1 MAPSSPGQE
10 IVPGPDPAAL
20 HVGAVIGAHP
30 GEARRA
36 GRAGQVGPQRLQR
49 DQVGGA
55 VGGPVADVGE
65 VRHRQVVVPVVLVHR
80 VVARAGRALQ
90 VALPGL
96 VRRVHEV
103 ADVAGVDR
111 VVRVLL
117 QRVVQRD
124 AERAAAGQGEIVAV
138 ARVLLG
144 EEVGEHTG
152 LGQQAVE
159 ERGLPRIA
167 DDRAEV
173 LVLEVK
179 EEHVLVAR
187 DCAARRGERRRAA
200 DRGGDAEPQVIGD
213 GPVIAHERRVRPVDV
228 GQRCGQDQRDP
239 GAGRPRRQRARRR
252 PAGQPA
258 FPPAPAGRAD
268 RAPAEHPP
276 GRGQERHPH
285 GGPAPGG
292 AAEPRRQPVS
302 RAGGQ
307 GVAGRRPQRDLL
319 PQPCRAAGAA
329 GEQVPA
335 AHGRPAPG
343 GARES
348 RRAVPHDGRQAAGHP
363 PARDRDGV
371 PALRG
376 HIARLRARI
385 EQQVGPGPGD
395 RPGQGPARSARET
408 ACPAVARAIG
418 AEPTTSAPA
427 QHISAAGTAT

>member
-1 MAPSSPGQE
+1 M
-10 IVPGPDPAAL
+10 
-20 HVGAVIGAHP
+20 
-30 GEARRA
+30 
-36 GRAGQVGPQRLQR
+36 
-49 DQVGGA
+49 
-55 VGGPVADVGE
+55 
-65 VRHRQVVVPVVLVHR
+65 
-80 VVARAGRALQ
+80 
-90 VALPGL
+90 
-96 VRRVHEV
+96 
-103 ADVAGVDR
+103 
-111 VVRVLL
+111 
-117 QRVVQRD
+117 
-124 AERAAAGQGEIVAV
+124 
-138 ARVLLG
+138 
-144 EEVGEHTG
+144 
-152 LGQQAVE
+152 
-159 ERGLPRIA
+159 
-167 DDRAEV
+167 
-173 LVLEVK
+173 
-179 EEHVLVAR
+179 LVAR
-187 DCAARRGERRRAA
+187 DAGPRGGERRRAA

-213 GPVIAHERRVRPVDV
+213 CPVIAHERRVRPVDV

-239 GAGRPRRQRARRR
+239 GAGRPRRQRARRH
-252 PAGQPA
+252 PAGEPA
-258 FPPAPAGRAD
+258 FAPAPAGRAD

-307 GVAGRRPQRDLL
+307 RVAGRRPQRDLL
-319 PQPCRAAGAA
+319 PQPGRAAGAA

-348 RRAVPHDGRQAAGHP
+348 RRAVPHDGRQAPGHP

-371 PALRG
+371 PALGG

-385 EQQVGPGPGD
+385 EQQVGPGTAG
-395 RPGQGPARSARET
+395 RPGGQEAARPEPDARWLARPAPEAAGPARPARET